1 MYNCDVVTVENRKEG
16 MKKKMYVASR
26 INIADFCT
34 INIIFVL
41 VRVVRSSEAN
51 LSWQGTWEI
60 LLTSAVLTSE
70 LER

>member
-1 MYNCDVVTVENRKEG
+1 MKSLGYVRSRVNITV
-16 MKKKMYVASR
+16 
-26 INIADFCT
+26 FCT
-34 INIIFVL
+34 INIIFLL
-41 VRVVRSSEAN
+41 VQVVKSSEAN